1 MCLWI
6 MFDFLISQ
14 QKYGGVLLTC
24 VSSGLSLPVLALL
37 FFPNSRLLLKS
48 KHSETV
54 HRSERVLWCFMWYSE
69 MVEQS
74 QDVLRPRKPCLWCG
88 SFLGSHISG
97 WGHIPSL
104 CPGPFLVF
112 LQRKLPSAGEG
123 CECLGYFA
131 HTLRVTVQIPGP
143 VKTNFGL

>member
-1 MCLWI
+1 

-74 QDVLRPRKPCLWCG
+74 QDVLRPRKPCL
-88 SFLGSHISG
+88 
-97 WGHIPSL
+97 
-104 CPGPFLVF
+104 
-112 LQRKLPSAGEG
+112 
-123 CECLGYFA
+123 
-131 HTLRVTVQIPGP
+131 
-143 VKTNFGL
+143 